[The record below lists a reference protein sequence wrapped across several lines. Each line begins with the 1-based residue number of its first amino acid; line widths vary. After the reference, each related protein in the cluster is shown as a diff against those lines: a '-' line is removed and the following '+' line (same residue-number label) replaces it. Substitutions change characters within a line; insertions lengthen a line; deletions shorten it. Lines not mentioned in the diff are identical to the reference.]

1 MDRENKVERKRA
13 VVVRHGR
20 CPPMEAVAGDLVVVQ
35 RRHRFQMNGG
45 VRTGAPVD
53 TVATI
58 EESGHKIGSA
68 LIFKASV

>member
-1 MDRENKVERKRA
+1 
-13 VVVRHGR
+13 
-20 CPPMEAVAGDLVVVQ
+20 MEAVAGDLVVVQ

-45 VRTGAPVD
+45 VRTGAPVG